1 MKLKFVFNFNF
12 PTITPVIKEKKSMR
26 INISSIKRS
35 AAALCAAAV
44 ISSVLGACSVGG
56 GSTSRSEE
64 EVQSPDA
71 PSGLSIVTTI
81 FPPYD
86 FARRLAGD
94 LADVTMLVGPGEEIH
109 TYEPTPQDILRIQNA
124 DIFIY
129 AGGESE
135 SWVNG
140 ILGSF
145 DSSGIETIDMME
157 LCEVVEEEIVEG
169 MEAEADDH
177 KETSGADEK
186 EYDEHVW
193 TSVDNAQII
202 SQAIADALCDADEEH
217 AAAYRENC
225 ESYLAELSSLKKEI
239 GQIVSGAD
247 RKTLIFG
254 DRFPVR
260 YFTEEFGLDYYAAF
274 PGCAEQTEPSAGT
287 VAFLINKV
295 REENIPVVFYIEM
308 SNGKVAQTIAESTN
322 AKTLCFN
329 SCHNLTMEQF
339 KSGVTY
345 IDLMKQNAD
354 ALKEA
359 LY

>member
-1 MKLKFVFNFNF
+1 MN
-12 PTITPVIKEKKSMR
+12 
-26 INISSIKRS
+26 INISSIKKS
-35 AAALCAAAV
+35 AAILCASTV
-44 ISSVLGACSVGG
+44 ISSVLAACGIGG
-56 GSTSRSEE
+56 GSASQNTEAA
-64 EVQSPDA
+64 QSPDT
-71 PSGLSIVTTI
+71 PEKISIVTTI

-86 FARRLAGD
+86 FAKQLSGD

-145 DSSGIETIDMME
+145 DSSSIETIDMME

-169 MEAEADDH
+169 MEAEESDS
-177 KETSGADEK
+177 KETGSANEK

-193 TSVDNAQII
+193 TSIDNSQII
-202 SQAIADALCDADEEH
+202 SQAIADALCEADEEH
-217 AAAYRENC
+217 ESVYRENC
-225 ESYLAELSSLKKEI
+225 ISYLAELSSLKKEI
-239 GQIVSGAD
+239 GQTVNGAS

-287 VAFLINKV
+287 VAFLINKT
-295 REENIPVVFYIEM
+295 RDENIPVVFYIEM
-308 SNGKVAQTIAESTN
+308 SNGKVAQTIAESTG

-329 SCHNLTMEQF
+329 SCHNVTMEQF
-339 KSGVTY
+339 KNGVTY
-345 IDLMKQNAD
+345 IDLMKQNAES
-354 ALKEA
+354 LKEA